1 MNFLARYEEPRLV
14 QKLFLMNWGLV
25 LLLTMIGGIGFLAL
39 YSAGAGDIHKY
50 ADKHAVRFGA
60 GLTLALITGLVSIR
74 FWRQMAWPLYGIGI
88 LMLIY
93 VDIRGHIGMGAQRW
107 INLGFMQLQP
117 SEIMKPAL
125 VMALA
130 AYFEKKDITQISLL
144 RTVIPALFIILA
156 PVAVVVTQP
165 DLGTGMALMLAGLAV
180 LFAVGVSWWYFVL
193 GAGAAAGIIPV
204 AWHFLREYQRNRI
217 RIFLDPDLDPL
228 GTGYHITQS
237 KIAMGSGGVTGK
249 GFLQGTQSKL
259 NFLPEKQTDFIFT
272 LWSEEWGM
280 IGGIVLLS
288 LFMLTFIYGTLIAL
302 SCRYQYARILAMGL
316 TINISIYV
324 LINAGMVMGLL
335 PVVGVPMPMV
345 SHGGTAMLSVL
356 FCYGLILSASIHR
369 DVKVRQGFL

>member
-1 MNFLARYEEPRLV
+1 MSLLARYEYPKLL
-14 QKLFLMNWGLV
+14 QKLLLMNWGLV
-25 LLLTMIGGIGFLAL
+25 LLVCAIGTVGFLAL

-50 ADKHAVRFGA
+50 ADKHAVRFGV
-60 GLTLALITGLVSIR
+60 GLGLALVTGLISIR
-74 FWRQMAWPLYGIGI
+74 FWRAMAWPLYSIA
-88 LMLIY
+88 LVMLIY

-130 AYFEKKDITQISLL
+130 AWFEKKDITQISLL
-144 RTVIPALFIILA
+144 RTVIPALMIIFA

-165 DLGTGMALMLAGLAV
+165 DLGTGMALMMAGFAV
-180 LFAVGVSWWYFVL
+180 LFAVGVSWWYFVI
-193 GAGAAAGIIPV
+193 GAGCAAGIIPV

-217 RIFLDPDLDPL
+217 RIFLNPDLDPL

-272 LWSEEWGM
+272 LWTEEWGM
-280 IGGIVLLS
+280 IGGCVLLAF
-288 LFMLTFIYGTLIAL
+288 FMLTFMYGTLIAL
-302 SCRYQYARILAMGL
+302 SCRYTYARTLVMGL

-356 FCYGLILSASIHR
+356 FCYGLILSASVHR
-369 DVKVRQGFL
+369 DVKIRQGFM

>member
-1 MNFLARYEEPRLV
+1 MSFLARYEEPRLV

-25 LLLTMIGGIGFLAL
+25 LLLAMIGCIGFLAL

-60 GLTLALITGLVSIR
+60 GLTLALVTGLVSIR

-156 PVAVVVTQP
+156 PVAVVVMQP
-165 DLGTGMALMLAGLAV
+165 DLGTGTALMLAGLAV
-180 LFAVGVSWWYFVL
+180 LFAVGISWWYFVL

-324 LINAGMVMGLL
+324 LINAGMWWGYCPSLAYRCRW
-335 PVVGVPMPMV
+335 
-345 SHGGTAMLSVL
+345 SRTAARRCCRCCSVT
-356 FCYGLILSASIHR
+356 
-369 DVKVRQGFL
+369 D